1 MDEQKEYSF
10 TGRKRIYT
18 DERVIN
24 ESNILQVL
32 RDALITHSQNVE
44 MIRYLLNYEAG
55 YQPLTRE
62 KKVRSDIDIKVCD
75 NVANQIT
82 EFKLGYNWGNP
93 IEFVQRS
100 NDHPIGSNKDTED
113 SAITLL
119 NNMLKCEYKNTKD
132 QELARYIEICGVG
145 YRFIDIKRDYEE
157 GEAVFDISILNP
169 LFAFVVYTNDA
180 YRKPVMA
187 CSFRTVKDGNSY
199 YTCYTK
205 DTRFEIINAVEI
217 VNQEK
222 RNNYKVIN
230 ECTELNPLKAIPI
243 IEYNRSPDRM
253 GCFERQ
259 ISDMDNLNILISD
272 FTNDVDQ
279 NTQAIWHANDVEFPK
294 DEDTGET
301 KTPKSG
307 QWVNTFT
314 QKDGKQAFIKPL
326 AVEYD
331 YQGMLDNIRY
341 RRDVIMQKCSVPLRS
356 EPGGG
361 STGTAMS
368 MSSGWSDAEC
378 SASKEA
384 LIIEQSELQS
394 LKVILKAIQKSPDIS
409 SDSELLKLT
418 ASDIEIRFIRNKT
431 YDMATK
437 ANAFATYLSHGIHG
451 RDALAM
457 VDATSNIEAVYTNS
471 KETIEAYQKSIFEKS
486 NNTNNENPPNSDR
499 TLSDN
504 SDQTGN
510 SPILGSN
517 VK

>member
-100 NDHPIGSNKDTED
+100 NDHPKGSDKETED

-180 YRKPVMA
+180 YRKPIMA
-187 CSFRTVKDGNSY
+187 CTFRAAKDGTFY

-205 DTRFEIINAVEI
+205 DTRFEIINEVEI

-222 RNNYKVIN
+222 KDKYEIIDK
-230 ECTELNPLKAIPI
+230 CTELNPLGMIPI

-279 NTQAIWHANDVEFPK
+279 NTQAIWHANDVEFPT
-294 DEDTGET
+294 DENGD
-301 KTPKSG
+301 KQTPKSG
-307 QWVNTFT
+307 QWINTQT
-314 QKDGKQAFIKPL
+314 PQNGKQAFIKPL
-326 AVEYD
+326 AIQYD
-331 YQGMLDNIRY
+331 YQGMLENIKY

-437 ANAFATYLSHGIHG
+437 ANAFATYIGHGIHG

-471 KETIEAYQKSIFEKS
+471 KDTIEAYQKSVFEKS
-486 NNTNNENPPNSDR
+486 NNKSPNDDR
-499 TLSDN
+499 VMSDN
-504 SDQTGN
+504 SDQTDN

>member
-18 DERVIN
+18 DEQEIN
-24 ESNILQVL
+24 ENNILTVL
-32 RDALITHSQNVE
+32 RDALIIHSQNSDR
-44 MIRYLLNYEAG
+44 IKYLLNYEAG
-55 YQPLTRE
+55 CQPLPR
-62 KKVRSDIDIKVCD
+62 KKTVRPDIDIKVCD

-100 NDHPIGSNKDTED
+100 DLHPKGSDKDVED
-113 SAITLL
+113 DAITLL
-119 NNMLKCEYKNTKD
+119 NNMLKSEYKNTKD

-145 YRFIDIKRDYEE
+145 YRLIDIKRDYED
-157 GEAVFDISILNP
+157 GESVFDISILNP
-169 LFAFVVYTNDA
+169 QFAFVVYTNDA
-180 YRKPVMA
+180 YRKPIMA
-187 CSFRTVKDGNSY
+187 CSFRTVKNGISY

-205 DTRFEIINAVEI
+205 DSRFEILNAVKIIRGKKKNRFNIRE
-217 VNQEK
+217 E
-222 RNNYKVIN
+222 Y
-230 ECTELNPLKAIPI
+230 TELNPLGVIPI
-243 IEYNRSPDRM
+243 IEYSRSPDRM

-279 NTQAIWHANDVEFPK
+279 NTQAIWHANDVEFPT
-294 DEDTGET
+294 DEEGDTQ
-301 KTPKSG
+301 TPKSG
-307 QWVNTFT
+307 QWVNTKT
-314 QKDGKQAFIKPL
+314 PQNGKQAFIKPL
-326 AVEYD
+326 AIQYD
-331 YQGMLDNIRY
+331 YQGMLQNIKY

-384 LIIEQSELQS
+384 LVIEQSELQS
-394 LKVILKAIQKSPDIS
+394 LKVILKAIKKSPDVPA
-409 SDSELLKLT
+409 DSELLDLT

-437 ANAFATYLSHGIHG
+437 ANAFATYLSHGING

-471 KETIEAYQKSIFEKS
+471 KDTIEAYQKSIFEKS
-486 NNTNNENPPNSDR
+486 NNKTENIPNGER
-499 TLSDN
+499 TMSDN
-504 SDQTGN
+504 SDQTNN

-517 VK
+517 VR